1 MRRIKAVIGLC
12 VVCALA
18 IGVVG
23 AQGATAAIK
32 GTTGFTCKATGL
44 GGAGF
49 SDAHCKTAVASG
61 AKFQHVAIAEN
72 VKTEG
77 RVTNERT
84 ASETTA
90 STPTRLLT
98 VIAGVVVELQANKT
112 EGLATGTNKKN
123 GSGEH
128 LIEGVGSTTYSEVTV
143 TKPAGKGCK
152 VPGGKITTKELRGIS
167 TGMEGKLE
175 PAVGTEFM
183 TVTVEGCTIAALNQ
197 NYPITGSVQ
206 CPNTGVTIVCTH
218 AATTALGTLKFGGQ
232 KAGVE
237 VATTA
242 TARANS
248 TEEYTPV
255 AATTIEE

>member
-1 MRRIKAVIGLC
+1 MRRIRAVIGLC

-18 IGVVG
+18 IGAVG
-23 AQGATAAIK
+23 APGATAAIK
-32 GTTGFTCKATGL
+32 GTTGFTCKPATV

-61 AKFQHVAIAEN
+61 AKFEHVAIPEN

-77 RVTNERT
+77 RVTNEKT

-90 STPTRLLT
+90 STPAKLLT
-98 VIAGVVVELQANKT
+98 VIAGVVVELNANKT
-112 EGLATGTNKKN
+112 EGLATGINTKN

-128 LIEGVGSTTYSEVTV
+128 VIEGFGATTYSEVTV

-152 VPGGKITTKELRGIS
+152 VAGGKITTKELRGIS

-183 TVTVEGCTIAALNQ
+183 TVSIEGCTIAALNN
-197 NYPITGSVQ
+197 NYPITGTVQ
-206 CPNTGVTIVCTH
+206 CPNSGATIICTH
-218 AATTALGTLKFGGQ
+218 AGTTTLGTLKFGGQ

-242 TARANS
+242 TARAGS
-248 TEEYTPV
+248 SQEYTPV
-255 AATTIEE
+255 SATTIEE

>member
-1 MRRIKAVIGLC
+1 MRIKAVIGLW
-12 VVCALA
+12 VICALA
-18 IGVVG
+18 LGVLG
-23 AQGATAAIK
+23 AQGASAAIV
-32 GTTGFTCKATGL
+32 GTTGFTCKATGG

-61 AKFQHVAIAEN
+61 AKFEHVAIPPE

-77 RVTNERT
+77 RVTNQKT

-90 STPTRLLT
+90 STPARLLT
-98 VIAGVVVELQANKT
+98 SIAGVVVELQANAT
-112 EGLATGTNKKN
+112 EGLASGTNKKN
-123 GSGEH
+123 AGGEH
-128 LIEGVGSTTYSEVTV
+128 LIEGFGATTYTEVTV

-152 VPGGKITTKELRGIS
+152 VPEGKLTTNELRGTS

-175 PAVGTEFM
+175 PATGTEFM
-183 TVTVEGCTIAALNQ
+183 SVTIEGCPVINGK
-197 NYPITGSVQ
+197 YPITGSIQ
-206 CPNTGVTIVCTH
+206 CPNSGVTIICTH
-218 AATTALGTLKFGGQ
+218 AATTTLGTLKFGGQ

-248 TEEYTPV
+248 TQEYTPV

>member
-12 VVCALA
+12 VVCAMA

-32 GTTGFTCKATGL
+32 GTTGFTCKPTTL

-61 AKFQHVAIAEN
+61 AKFEHVAIPEN

-77 RVTNERT
+77 RVTNEKT

-98 VIAGVVVELQANKT
+98 VIAGVVLELQANKT
-112 EGLATGTNKKN
+112 EGLATGMNTKN

-128 LIEGVGSTTYSEVTV
+128 VIEGVGTTTYSEVTV

-175 PAVGTEFM
+175 PVVGTEFM
-183 TVTVEGCTIAALNQ
+183 TITVEGCSVAALNN
-197 NYPITGSVQ
+197 NYLITGSVQ
-206 CPNTGVTIVCTH
+206 CPNSGATIICTH
-218 AATTALGTLKFGGQ
+218 AATTAQGTLQFGGHA
-232 KAGVE
+232 AGVE

-242 TARANS
+242 TARAKS
-248 TEEYTPV
+248 TEAFTPV
-255 AATTIEE
+255 SATTIEE

>member
-1 MRRIKAVIGLC
+1 MMRIKAVIGVC
-12 VVCALA
+12 VACALA

-32 GTTGFTCKATGL
+32 GTTGFTCKATAA

-61 AKFQHVAIAEN
+61 AKFAHVAIPLN
-72 VKTEG
+72 LKTEG
-77 RVTNERT
+77 RVTNEKT

-90 STPTRLLT
+90 SSPARLLT
-98 VIAGVVVELQANKT
+98 TIAGVVIELVANKT
-112 EGLATGTNKKN
+112 EGLATGMNIEKA
-123 GSGEH
+123 GEH
-128 LIEGVGSTTYSEVTV
+128 LIEGFGTTTYSEVTM

-152 VPGGKITTKELRGIS
+152 VPGGKLTTEELRGIS

-175 PAVGTEFM
+175 PAVGTTFM
-183 TVTVEGCTIAALNQ
+183 TVTIEGCSVAGLNGKYQ
-197 NYPITGSVQ
+197 ITGSVQ
-206 CPNTGVTIVCTH
+206 CPNTGATIICTD

-242 TARANS
+242 TARAKS
-248 TEEYTPV
+248 TEEFTPV
-255 AATTIEE
+255 SATTIEE